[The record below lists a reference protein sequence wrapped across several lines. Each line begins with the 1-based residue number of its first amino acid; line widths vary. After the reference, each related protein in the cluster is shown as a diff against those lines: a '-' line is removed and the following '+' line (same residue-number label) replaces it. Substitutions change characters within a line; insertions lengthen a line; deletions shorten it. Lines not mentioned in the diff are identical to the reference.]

1 MPSRSGRRST
11 ALSLWLTEN
20 SLCYRAHQCSQQ
32 FAHPSRAGSCG
43 AARGRCGNGVRTGRD
58 GTGRGALCGGAV
70 PEVPAGRAP
79 RRRAAIAAIRT
90 PPRGPEVK
98 EQLARLCL
106 QAERALGKGTARGCY
121 RAGNQEVMGG
131 KKNRVFAEREAENKS
146 RIKRLAARRA
156 WERPLARPLT
166 CGSGSRRGCGRC
178 CRAAPAAARL
188 PHRRRPPRCSPSPA
202 HRRPAAPPTSQPPPP
217 PPPLGPR
224 RDTPPLRSP
233 LSAPRAGQGRLRLS
247 ASRGCAVRAASPRG
261 EGDVE
266 PAARGRIGSDSVRSG
281 TRA

>member
-217 PPPLGPR
+217 PLGPR

-247 ASRGCAVRAASPRG
+247 ASRGCAVRAAPPRG

>member
-1 MPSRSGRRST
+1 MFCFSEEEQKRLHAITLWEEEHCAFSLAPRELSVLSGPSLQSAVCPPQQSRQLWRCARPLRQRR
-11 ALSLWLTEN
+11 
-20 SLCYRAHQCSQQ
+20 
-32 FAHPSRAGSCG
+32 PDG
-43 AARGRCGNGVRTGRD
+43 TGRD
-58 GTGRGALCGGAV
+58 RTGRGALCGGAV

-224 RDTPPLRSP
+224 RDTPTPFSALRP
-233 LSAPRAGQGRLRLS
+233 EGRAGQAAPQRLPRLCG
-247 ASRGCAVRAASPRG
+247 ARRSPAG
-261 EGDVE
+261 
-266 PAARGRIGSDSVRSG
+266 
-281 TRA
+281 